1 MLRCMAWGRTAADQ
15 LPQCAILLVL
25 RPSACFVLQRTS
37 ETRLVRA
44 VQEQY
49 LELTTTVEQDAELYG
64 LGERTSTAGLRLRR
78 DGRPLALWAR
88 DCGSMFPDVNLYSS
102 WPYWL
107 EVRPGAGPA
116 RAHLS
121 AKECPRTASHL
132 DTAGMPPRPYYSDS

>member
-1 MLRCMAWGRTAADQ
+1 M
-15 LPQCAILLVL
+15 PLVL
-25 RPSACFVLQRTS
+25 RCSTCLALQHTF
-37 ETRLVRA
+37 ETRAGLA
-44 VQEQY
+44 VQAQY

-116 RAHLS
+116 RAHFQ
-121 AKECPRTASHL
+121 C
-132 DTAGMPPRPYYSDS
+132 

>member
-1 MLRCMAWGRTAADQ
+1 M
-15 LPQCAILLVL
+15 LLVL
-25 RPSACFVLQRTS
+25 GLSTCFVLQHTS
-37 ETRLVRA
+37 ETRLSLA

-49 LELTTTVEQDAELYG
+49 LELTTTVEPDAELYG

-116 RAHLS
+116 RARLS
-121 AKECPRTASHL
+121 AKECPTTATHL
-132 DTAGMPPRPYYSDS
+132 DTACMPPRPYYDDS